1 MHLKTYGGQFYE
13 KDNHEMEN
21 DFGTMKHLNSIY
33 AKLVDIFPLNCFI
46 EHSDK
51 KKTVSENYS
60 T

>member
-33 AKLVDIFPLNCFI
+33 AKLADIFPWNCFI

-51 KKTVSENYS
+51 KNSK
-60 T
+60 